1 MNKGPM
7 AKKFYVVWK
16 GRQTGIFTSW
26 DECAKQVNGFPG
38 AEYKSFATRSEAR
51 NAFQHAYSDYV
62 TAAPPRHR
70 ERNPSR
76 RLSQDQLRRTDKPI
90 AESYSVDAACS
101 GNPGVLEFRGVHTSA
116 DREIFHQ
123 GPYQDGTNNIG
134 EFLAI
139 VHALALFK
147 RDKIT
152 APIYSD
158 SKIAIKWIEDKQCR
172 THLER
177 SEANAELFDLIERAE
192 KWLIENDYENRVIKW
207 RTFIWGENPA
217 DFGRKRQSEGM
228 TK

>member
-1 MNKGPM
+1 MP
-7 AKKFYVVWK
+7 AKFYVVWK
-16 GRQTGIFTSW
+16 GRKTGVFASW
-26 DECAKQVNGFPG
+26 DECAEQVNGFPA
-38 AEYKSFATRSEAR
+38 AEYKSFATRSEAK
-51 NAFQHAYSDYV
+51 NAFQRAYSDYV
-62 TAAPPRHR
+62 TVALPRQR

-76 RLSQDQLRRTDKPI
+76 HLSEDQLRRIGKPI

-101 GNPGVLEFRGVHTSA
+101 GNPGVLEYRGVHTSTHQ
-116 DREIFHQ
+116 EIFRQ

-158 SKIAIKWIEDKQCR
+158 SKIAIKWVEDKQCR
-172 THLER
+172 TRLER
-177 SEANAELFDLIERAE
+177 TQANAKLFDLIERAE
-192 KWLIENDYENRVIKW
+192 KWLLENDYENRVIKW

-217 DFGRKRQSEGM
+217 DFGRKQPGEGGDRV
-228 TK
+228 TR

>member
-1 MNKGPM
+1 M

-38 AEYKSFATRSEAR
+38 AEYKSFATRSEAQ
-51 NAFQHAYSDYV
+51 NAFQRAYSDYV
-62 TAAPPRHR
+62 TATPHRRR
-70 ERNPSR
+70 ERKSSSH
-76 RLSQDQLRRTDKPI
+76 LSEDQLRRIGQPI

-101 GNPGVLEFRGVHTSA
+101 GNPGALEYRGVHTST
-116 DREIFHQ
+116 RQEFFRQ

-158 SKIAIKWIEDKQCR
+158 SKIAINWVESKQCR
-172 THLER
+172 TKLER
-177 SEANAELFDLIERAE
+177 TSANAKLFDLIERAE
-192 KWLIENDYENRVIKW
+192 KWLLENDYENRVIKW

-217 DFGRKRQSEGM
+217 DYGRKQQ
-228 TK
+228 